1 MALGANYATLAQ
13 LKDRLGIA
21 TGDTADDLTLNDA
34 LSGASRGIEAC
45 CRRQFNDAG
54 TETAR
59 VYVPAPGGRF
69 VRTDDFQSSA
79 GLIVATDPGYDGTF
93 EVTWSSISYEL
104 KPLNGVVNG
113 QTGWPYSR
121 VYSTPSTGLY
131 FPCTGRASVK
141 VTARWGWAA
150 VPDPIKIA
158 TLILA
163 EDLAKLKDLPF
174 GSGGYGEWGRIK
186 ARENPNVLLRIQSY
200 IRSPLL
206 AA

>member
-1 MALGANYATLAQ
+1 MALGDPYATLVQ
-13 LKDRLGIA
+13 LKDRLGI
-21 TGDTADDLTLNDA
+21 TDTVDDLTLNDA
-34 LSGASRGIEAC
+34 LDGASRGIEAEC
-45 CRRQFNDAG
+45 HRQFNDAG

-59 VYVPAPGGRF
+59 VFYPISGWV
-69 VRTDDFQSSA
+69 VRTEDFQSSA
-79 GLIVATDPGYDGTF
+79 GLIIATDPGYDGTY
-93 EVTWSSISYEL
+93 EIVWTAAGYEL
-104 KPLNGVVNG
+104 HPLNGIVNG
-113 QTGWPYSR
+113 QTGWPYSKIR
-121 VYSTPSTGLY
+121 AIPATGFY

-150 VPDPIKIA
+150 VPKPIKIA

-186 ARENPNVLLRIQSY
+186 ARENPNVLLRITPY
-200 IRSPLL
+200 IRSQVQ